1 MPCLKKEVL
10 FKIALLI
17 NSSVVIF
24 VDMLRS
30 YCYTIIYSMNDLF
43 RNFMGRDASPDALL
57 KDRGIID

>member
-1 MPCLKKEVL
+1 
-10 FKIALLI
+10 
-17 NSSVVIF
+17 
-24 VDMLRS
+24 MLRS